1 MWAILI
7 KYRAWGGLA
16 LDKNSGHDGAG
27 IGTNSLHL
35 YNHAFGYAD

>member
-16 LDKNSGHDGAG
+16 LLLAVAAVAWAG
-27 IGTNSLHL
+27 GTPRGRTTKPQPI
-35 YNHAFGYAD
+35 A